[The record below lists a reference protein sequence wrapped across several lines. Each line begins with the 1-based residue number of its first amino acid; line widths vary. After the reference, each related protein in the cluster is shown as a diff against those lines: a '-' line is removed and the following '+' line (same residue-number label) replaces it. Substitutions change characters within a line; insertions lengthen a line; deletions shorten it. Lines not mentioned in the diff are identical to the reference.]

1 MMYLKKMRIGVT
13 GGAGFIGSN
22 LVRHLVLTGH
32 EVSILDNL
40 ETGYLT
46 NLEGTNANL
55 VRADLKKANEVEAFF
70 QEEEIDH
77 CIHLGALGSVPR
89 SVDTPRAS
97 FEANAIAT
105 LNVLESVKNRSLPI
119 VFSSSS
125 SVYGKNPKLPKIEK
139 DWLSPISPYA
149 ASKLAAEAMILAF
162 RESYG
167 IPTLVYRL
175 FNVYGPRQNPESLYA
190 AVIPKWIFAAFNGEP
205 LIVYGDGEQK
215 RDFTFVDDVVQVLSS
230 SIREKHD
237 ADYPVNLAFGNP
249 VTLNEILE
257 VFKTYFGEVKVEYR
271 GIRKGDIRD
280 SESDPKTLRELHKNQ
295 IHKTPLE
302 NGLVATFEWFKR
314 QYSF

>member
-1 MMYLKKMRIGVT
+1 M
-13 GGAGFIGSN
+13 
-22 LVRHLVLTGH
+22 
-32 EVSILDNL
+32 DNL

-280 SESDPKTLRELHKNQ
+280 SESDPKTLRELHNNQ